1 MMNRNDNKRI
11 FLQFFSKMNEY
22 KYQFLKIDDE
32 SAILNKDWKLAAILV
47 LYRIACHICNRYP
60 KIIQKRRTS
69 WSHLA
74 GKY

>member
-32 SAILNKDWKLAAILV
+32 SAILNKD
-47 LYRIACHICNRYP
+47 
-60 KIIQKRRTS
+60 
-69 WSHLA
+69 
-74 GKY
+74 